1 MTLAANAQDRPEAM
15 PGALSEPAGIR
26 QAPRP
31 ELSAAIVGPDGLA
44 AMAELA
50 LLVSGLEPSR
60 VPAYRDRLL
69 TMAES
74 ARDQVAA
81 SSQASGEALLVYLH
95 GSAGPFRRYLAKQTR
110 IDVLLDSGTFNCVS
124 SAVVYWLAAG
134 AAGLDVGAVGTRDH
148 AFCTVRANGREV
160 DVETTIAYGYDPGRR
175 QDFRDA
181 FGKVTGMVWVP
192 AGNYTTRQ
200 ALDFRH
206 LLGLVLQ
213 NLAADAQ
220 ERRDDL
226 SPVGLAWDSAALV
239 GLEAARPLLSTA
251 YHNRAA
257 GLNAS
262 GDYPGAMAV
271 VLAAESRLGPSPDRA
286 VLVRGIASNLLVVA
300 MSQRNWPEAHAL
312 LSRWRDRL
320 GPLVRQSAVNLFRL
334 ESLDVFRKDSR
345 SGWGAVPPN
354 RRWSSRNGAQ
364 PGRWVLPGNWPG
376 SPGLATGRPA
386 SVFWRSCLPVWT
398 SCPESSGPGKRS
410 ITTSSLVTTTA
421 SLPSP
426 TPASWMP
433 RGKSW
438 WRPWP
443 GFRRIASCCRTRLP
457 WKGAEPDR
465 PKTAKKA

>member
-334 ESLDVFRKDSR
+334 ESQDVFRSAGWEGFAVWMG
-345 SGWGAVPPN
+345 SGPAEPEVEQPE
-354 RRWSSRNGAQ
+354 WSAAWEMGITGELARLTRAGDWEAGLRFLEKL
-364 PGRWVLPGNWPG
+364 PAGLDKLPGVVRAREAVNHNIVAG
-376 SPGLATGRPA
+376 YHNRFAALANAGKLDAAREILVEA
-386 SVFWRSCLPVWT
+386 MARF
-398 SCPESSGPGKRS
+398 PEDRILLQDKAA
-410 ITTSSLVTTTA
+410 LE
-421 SLPSP
+421 
-426 TPASWMP
+426 
-433 RGKSW
+433 
-438 WRPWP
+438 
-443 GFRRIASCCRTRLP
+443 RR
-457 WKGAEPDR
+457 
-465 PKTAKKA
+465 